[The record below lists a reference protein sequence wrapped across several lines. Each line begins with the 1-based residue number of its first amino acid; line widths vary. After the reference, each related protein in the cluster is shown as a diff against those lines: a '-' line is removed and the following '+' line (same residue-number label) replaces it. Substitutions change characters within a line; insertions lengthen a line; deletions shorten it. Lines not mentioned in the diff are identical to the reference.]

1 MKQRPLEENEQL
13 HMECSINKIYP
24 QPPLSFFNIT
34 LPKQNR
40 TFITNKMKNLSF
52 GGYAMTV
59 QGTITASIDLD
70 GETAIC
76 QVTTAT
82 GKHFK
87 KENDIHVHGRSDQN
101 LSLNN

>member
-40 TFITNKMKNLSF
+40 TFETNKMKNLSL
-52 GGYAMTV
+52 TV

-87 KENDIHVHGRSDQN
+87 KENDIHVHGRLDQN